1 MRHPSF
7 CLRFFFDVL
16 VVEVQ
21 SKRENDDR
29 KSERDN
35 PFGDQRKIAP
45 KSSDKE
51 TLARV

>member
-1 MRHPSF
+1 MCHPAF
-7 CLRFFFDVL
+7 FLRFFFDIL
-16 VVEVQ
+16 VVKVQ

-29 KSERDN
+29 KSERDD